1 VRPKQMSYC
10 RRGRADPRGED
21 GIFPLTIPALI
32 LVPRVTMSANDPKQT
47 FPSPQL
53 SGYTN
58 IIPPARKTKSGTE
71 MSKRCGGSTV
81 SSLSCGEV

>member
-1 VRPKQMSYC
+1 MHAR
-10 RRGRADPRGED
+10 
-21 GIFPLTIPALI
+21 
-32 LVPRVTMSANDPKQT
+32 MSANDPKQT

-58 IIPPARKTKSGTE
+58 VIPPARKTKNGME

-81 SSLSCGEV
+81 ASLSWGEI